1 MRRRKDMSKNSRMR
15 IDPLPGSGCEHP
27 DLLKWS
33 GKGGPLPRRM
43 TEHIRLCPGCDEQV
57 RRVSEVHA
65 GLTLLRNQPAPHGL
79 YGRANG
85 RAMRM
90 LMRVARASAAASQLL
105 KMKPDLSPWQR
116 ARIHIARISLG
127 AVAAL
132 LVLVTRAGVNTGVQ
146 ETRDL
151 GERLA
156 AAHWDRHIDPN
167 HEWLDPPR
175 MA

>member
-1 MRRRKDMSKNSRMR
+1 MRRREDMSKDSKPR
-15 IDPLPGSGCEHP
+15 IDPHRGSRCEHP

-33 GKGGPLPRRM
+33 DKGGPLPRRV
-43 TEHIRLCPGCDEQV
+43 TDHIRLCPGCDEQV
-57 RRVSEVHA
+57 RRVSQVHV
-65 GLTLLRNQPAPHGL
+65 GLTLLRSQPAPHGL
-79 YGRANG
+79 YGQANSRAI
-85 RAMRM
+85 RM
-90 LMRVARASAAASQLL
+90 LRRVARASAAAGQLL
-105 KMKPDLSPWQR
+105 KMKPNLSAWQR
-116 ARIHIARISLG
+116 ARLHIARISLG

-146 ETRDL
+146 ETRDF